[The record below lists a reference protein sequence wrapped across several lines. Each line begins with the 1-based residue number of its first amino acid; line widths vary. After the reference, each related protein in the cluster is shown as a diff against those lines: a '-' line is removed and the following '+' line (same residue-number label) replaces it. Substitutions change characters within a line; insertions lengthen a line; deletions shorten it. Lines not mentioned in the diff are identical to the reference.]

1 VSLKI
6 VLLTCAVEVLY
17 ILTVCCSETQYLI
30 MLGSEIHN
38 QRPTMPKLNLK
49 QPIKEKFTKVA
60 DKLKQSSNNT
70 KQRLKQIKLN
80 FKTSSGNKSA
90 PKKNTKS
97 SHRLKTNF
105 KFNLN
110 FKKKEPKPEL
120 EPTPMA
126 KTLQKGIKIVD
137 KYPLYEP
144 FAQVVISQDPK
155 TGEHKYV
162 LDELQLDP
170 MERGIYNHILEILL
184 AEIQSPK
191 EEISDPRKFFAQE
204 AKKIVDKYRISLG
217 WLPDVSWYKILY
229 HAERDLVGFGK
240 IDPLMRDPNIED
252 ISCDGVNK
260 PVYIWHRVFESI
272 ETNLQFGSDEEL
284 DNLVVKLVHM
294 AGKHVSSAFP
304 IVDASLPGKHRL
316 AVAYRREITPFGT
329 AFTIRKF
336 REDPYSIIDLI
347 NIGTFTEEMA
357 AYLWI
362 CLENRASVMVL
373 GGTAAGKTTALNAL
387 GCLIKPGSKIMTIE
401 ETAELNL
408 SHENWV
414 SLIARQSYGLG
425 GSSIGEVA
433 LFDLVKTCMRHRPDL
448 MIVGEVRG
456 QEAYVLFQALATG
469 HGGMCTMHAENVQ
482 SAIRRLTQKPM
493 DISPAYIPLM
503 NIVMSVQRVHL
514 VKNGEKKAYRR
525 ILSVNEIVDSEK
537 FVESFKWDPIKD
549 QQAVD
554 LESSFLLTNFSERLG
569 ITREQLLEEMKRRTE
584 VLRWMRKSRIRS
596 YKDVA
601 LIIAEYYARPK
612 EFYQKIL
619 QGEEVKPVAVSR

>member
-1 VSLKI
+1 MPKPSLSGIKNLRI
-6 VLLTCAVEVLY
+6 
-17 ILTVCCSETQYLI
+17 
-30 MLGSEIHN
+30 
-38 QRPTMPKLNLK
+38 KLNL
-49 QPIKEKFTKVA
+49 
-60 DKLKQSSNNT
+60 N
-70 KQRLKQIKLN
+70 
-80 FKTSSGNKSA
+80 
-90 PKKNTKS
+90 
-97 SHRLKTNF
+97 LKT
-105 KFNLN
+105 
-110 FKKKEPKPEL
+110 KKPPEEAVPQVAQKPIPRGLKVIER
-120 EPTPMA
+120 
-126 KTLQKGIKIVD
+126 
-137 KYPLYEP
+137 YPLYEP
-144 FAQVVISQDPK
+144 FAHVIIVQNPK
-155 TGEHKYV
+155 TGEHKYI

-170 MERGIYNHILEILL
+170 LERNVYNRILEILL
-184 AEIQSPK
+184 AEIESPK
-191 EEISDPRKFFAQE
+191 EEIADPRKFFAQE
-204 AKKIVDKYRISLG
+204 AKKIVEKYRISLG

-252 ISCDGVNK
+252 ISCDGVNR
-260 PVYIWHRVFESI
+260 PVYIWHRNHESI
-272 ETNLQFGSDEEL
+272 ETNLQFENDEVL

-294 AGKHVSSAFP
+294 AGKHVSTAFP

-329 AFTIRKF
+329 AVTIRKF
-336 REDPYSIIDLI
+336 KEDPYSIIDLI
-347 NIGTFTEEMA
+347 NIGTFSEEMS

-387 GCLIKPGSKIMTIE
+387 ACLVKPGNKIMTIE

-425 GSSIGEVA
+425 GSSVGEVA

-469 HGGMCTMHAENVQ
+469 HGGMCTMHAENIT
-482 SAIRRLTQKPM
+482 SAVRRLTQKPM

-514 VKNGEKKAYRR
+514 VKNGEKRAYRR
-525 ILSVNEIVDSEK
+525 VLNVNEIADFEK
-537 FVESFKWDPIKD
+537 YIQPFKWDPLKD
-549 QQAVD
+549 EQKMD
-554 LESSFLLTNFSERLG
+554 LEGSVQFSLIAERLG
-569 ITREQLLEEMKRRTE
+569 TTVQDLIGEMNRRRDVLHWMREQK
-584 VLRWMRKSRIRS
+584 IRS

-601 LIIAEYYARPK
+601 NIIAEYYARPK
-612 EFYQKIL
+612 PFYEKIMT
-619 QGEEVKPVAVSR
+619 GEEARTIVAAQDD

>member
-1 VSLKI
+1 MPNQSFKQLKQTI
-6 VLLTCAVEVLY
+6 KKLQPTKK
-17 ILTVCCSETQYLI
+17 TNKQSKTTSEDQKTTKTNKKGFKL
-30 MLGSEIHN
+30 
-38 QRPTMPKLNLK
+38 PKL
-49 QPIKEKFTKVA
+49 
-60 DKLKQSSNNT
+60 S
-70 KQRLKQIKLN
+70 
-80 FKTSSGNKSA
+80 
-90 PKKNTKS
+90 
-97 SHRLKTNF
+97 
-105 KFNLN
+105 
-110 FKKKEPKPEL
+110 FKKKVPEQELPTVAKALPKG
-120 EPTPMA
+120 T
-126 KTLQKGIKIVD
+126 KIVD
-137 KYPLYEP
+137 KYSLYEP
-144 FAQVVISQDPK
+144 FAQVAIVQEPK
-155 TGEHKYV
+155 TGEYKYI
-162 LDELQLDP
+162 LDELQLDTF
-170 MERGIYNHILEILL
+170 ERGIYNRVLEILL
-184 AEIQSPK
+184 AEIESPK
-191 EEISDPRKFFAQE
+191 EEIADPRKFFAQA
-204 AKKIVDKYRISLG
+204 AKRIVDKYRISLG

-229 HAERDLVGFGK
+229 HAERDLVGFGI

-260 PVYIWHRVFESI
+260 SVYIWHRTFESI
-272 ETNLQFGSDEEL
+272 ETNVKFENDEVL

-336 REDPYSIIDLI
+336 RDDPYSIIDLI

-362 CLENRASVMVL
+362 CLENRASIMVL

-414 SLIARQSYGLG
+414 SLISRQSYGLG
-425 GSSIGEVA
+425 GSNVGEVA

-482 SAIRRLTQKPM
+482 SAVRRLTQKPM

-514 VKNGEKKAYRR
+514 VKNGEKRAYRR
-525 ILSVNEIVDSEK
+525 VLSVNEIVDSEK
-537 FVESFKWDPIKD
+537 FMNPFKWDPIKD
-549 QQAVD
+549 QQIID
-554 LESSFLLTNFSERLG
+554 IDSSFLFTNISERSG
-569 ITREQLLEEMKRRTE
+569 ITREQLVTEMKRRTD
-584 VLRWMRKSRIRS
+584 VLRWMREQKIRS
-596 YKDVA
+596 YKEVA
-601 LIIAEYYARPK
+601 SEIAEYYAKPK
-612 EFYQKIL
+612 EFYKKIK
-619 QGEEVKPVAVSR
+619 GSEEEKVVAVS

>member
-1 VSLKI
+1 MTTI
-6 VLLTCAVEVLY
+6 VRVKQLFKNSAT
-17 ILTVCCSETQYLI
+17 
-30 MLGSEIHN
+30 
-38 QRPTMPKLNLK
+38 NLK
-49 QPIKEKFTKVA
+49 VKMQA
-60 DKLKQSSNNT
+60 
-70 KQRLKQIKLN
+70 IKLR
-80 FKTSSGNKSA
+80 KM
-90 PKKNTKS
+90 
-97 SHRLKTNF
+97 
-105 KFNLN
+105 
-110 FKKKEPKPEL
+110 KKEPKKQKPKFSSEKRKL
-120 EPTPMA
+120 SLPKVNFAIKKKVKEEQIQSSSVTLP
-126 KTLQKGIKIVD
+126 KTTKVID
-137 KYPLYEP
+137 KYSLYEP
-144 FAQVVISQDPK
+144 FAQVVIVQDAK

-162 LDELQLDP
+162 LDELQLDSF
-170 MERGIYNHILEILL
+170 ERGIYKRVLEMLL
-184 AEIQSPK
+184 AEIASPK
-191 EEISDPRKFFAQE
+191 EEIADARKFFAEE
-204 AKKIVDKYRISLG
+204 AKKIVDKYRITLG

-252 ISCDGVNK
+252 ISCDGVDK
-260 PVYIWHRVFESI
+260 PIYVWHRTFESI
-272 ETNLQFGSDEEL
+272 ETNVKFDSDEDL

-294 AGKHVSSAFP
+294 SGKHVSSAFP

-357 AYLWI
+357 AYLWV

-425 GSSIGEVA
+425 GSTVGEVA

-482 SAIRRLTQKPM
+482 SAVRRLTQKPM

-514 VKNGEKKAYRR
+514 IKNGEKRAYRR
-525 ILSVNEIVDSEK
+525 VLSVNEIVDSEK
-537 FVESFKWDPIKD
+537 FLNPFKWDPIKD
-549 QQAVD
+549 EQAID
-554 LESSFLLTNFSERLG
+554 LNASFLLTNFSERLG
-569 ITREQLLEEMKRRTE
+569 ITRDQLVEEMNRRSN
-584 VLRWMRKSRIRS
+584 VLKWMRTKKIRS
-596 YKDVA
+596 YKEVA
-601 LIIAEYYARPK
+601 SIIAEYYARPK
-612 EFYQKIL
+612 EFYKKIL
-619 QGEEVKPVAVSR
+619 DSEEVKPIAISR